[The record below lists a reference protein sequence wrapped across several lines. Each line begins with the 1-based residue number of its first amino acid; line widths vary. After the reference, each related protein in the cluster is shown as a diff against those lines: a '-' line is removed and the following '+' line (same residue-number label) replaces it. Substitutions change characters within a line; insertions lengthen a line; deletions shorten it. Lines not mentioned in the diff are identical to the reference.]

1 MWDGNMEVM
10 EWTRRFIRRRSH
22 QALNKGAGVQQSDLT
37 IYKGGAQANLSEAR
51 SLMSIQPG
59 MGEESLPQL
68 GLTIWADLLSPD
80 GTIATAI
87 AGLDI
92 LLPSNSS
99 GTYCGVP
106 SDTLST
112 SVLVSSGGENRA
124 KNGC

>member
-1 MWDGNMEVM
+1 MGDGNMEVM
-10 EWTRRFIRRRSH
+10 EWTRCFIRRRSH
-22 QALNKGAGVQQSDLT
+22 QAINKGAGVQRSDLN

-59 MGEESLPQL
+59 TGEESFPQW

-92 LLPSNSS
+92 LLPTRVEPIADVS
-99 GTYCGVP
+99 
-106 SDTLST
+106 SDTSSR
-112 SVLVSSGGENRA
+112 SVLVSPEGENGA
-124 KNGC
+124 NNGC